1 MSCQIQINSISGT
14 SPFDIYMCDIGLA
27 QCVYLQTETSPTYP
41 ITITPPTTL
50 VGATSFIIKIIDAN
64 GCQLFQPYTQ
74 PSPTPTPSITPT
86 NTPTPTITPT
96 PSITPTIG
104 LSMTPTPTQTP
115 TKSNNINNICL

>member
-1 MSCQIQINSISGT
+1 
-14 SPFDIYMCDIGLA
+14 MCDINLN
-27 QCVYLQTETSPTYP
+27 QCVYLQTETSPIYP
-41 ITITPPTTL
+41 ITITYPPTL
-50 VGATSFIIKIIDAN
+50 KGATSFIIKIIDSN
-64 GCQLFQPYTQ
+64 GCQSFQPYTQ

-86 NTPTPTITPT
+86 NTMTPTITPT